1 MASPTAHGL
10 SDVRLL
16 HELTKHGDGLHLHDD
31 RLVAFPRMDSSNR
44 PEPFKRYLG
53 RPALPLPADLPV
65 PDQRAT
71 DTLSGHR
78 APGESVVDDRTL
90 ARLLFL
96 AAGVTRVA
104 RPSGLGGQQP
114 IWFRAAMSAGN
125 LHPVE
130 VYLVCGELPGVPA
143 GVHHFAPEEFGLTPL
158 RTGDYRPLLAEAAA
172 DASVASAPAT
182 IVLTGL
188 PWRTGWKYGER
199 GFRHLYWDA
208 GTLLGNL
215 LAAGDA
221 GGVPARILGGFVD
234 AAVSDLVGI
243 DGTGEL
249 PLVLAVLGPT
259 RGPAAP
265 AAAASPVE
273 ALDLDVAPLS
283 ARPITFPL
291 VVDAQAAGSLA
302 SPESVARWREA
313 AGNRE
318 PADGTLAP
326 PAAEVP
332 PVDEVILARGSTRV
346 MRPAAVSREFL
357 EWSLAVAARP
367 VPGDLDASGW
377 ARIGHWLSVHAV
389 EGVAAGAYRLGD
401 KGLDLVRA
409 GDFRDQA
416 AHLCLDQPL
425 GGDAAFTDFHTANL
439 DEVLDHLGA
448 RGYRTSHLAA
458 GVASGRLAL
467 AAFALGYGASGIT
480 FLDDEVSR
488 FFSTEDSCLLATV
501 VGVPAYRNRPGGRP
515 RAPAELR
522 RLVRPR
528 LR

>member
-1 MASPTAHGL
+1 MASPSHGL
-10 SDVRLL
+10 DDVRLL
-16 HELTKHGDGLHLHDD
+16 HELTKHGDGLHVHDD
-31 RLVAFPRMDSSNR
+31 RLVSFPRLELANR
-44 PEPFKRYLG
+44 PEPFKRYLD
-53 RPALPLPADLPV
+53 RPVLPLPADLPV
-65 PDQRAT
+65 PDQPALE
-71 DTLSGHR
+71 TLSGHR
-78 APGESVVDDRTL
+78 APGESALDDRAL

-104 RPSGLGGQQP
+104 RPSGLGEQRP

-158 RTGDYRPLLAEAAA
+158 RTGEYRPVLAEAAA
-172 DASVASAPAT
+172 DGSIASAPAT
-182 IVLTGL
+182 LVLTGL

-221 GGVPARILGGFVD
+221 GGVPARILGAFVD
-234 AAVSDLVGI
+234 TAVSDLVGI
-243 DGTGEL
+243 DGVGEL
-249 PLVLAVLGPT
+249 PLALVVLGPT
-259 RGPAAP
+259 GGAAGQ
-265 AAAASPVE
+265 AGATGPVE

-283 ARPITFPL
+283 LRPVSFPL
-291 VVDAQAAGSLA
+291 VADAQAAGSLA
-302 SPESVARWREA
+302 SPEAVTRWRDT
-313 AGNRE
+313 AGNSE
-318 PADGTLAP
+318 PAGDTPTP
-326 PAAEVP
+326 PPGEGP
-332 PVDEVILARGSTRV
+332 PIDEVIRVRGSTRV
-346 MRPAAVSREFL
+346 MRRAEVGRGFL
-357 EWSLAVAARP
+357 EWALAVAARP
-367 VPGDLDASGW
+367 MPGDVDASGR
-377 ARIGHWLSVHAV
+377 ARVGHCLSVHAV
-389 EGVAAGAYRLGD
+389 EGAAAGAYRWGD
-401 KGLDLVRA
+401 TGLDLVRA
-409 GDFRDQA
+409 GDFRDET

-425 GGDAAFTDFHTANL
+425 GGDAAFTVFHTADL
-439 DEVLDHLGA
+439 GEVLDRLGA
-448 RGYRTSHLAA
+448 RGYRSTHLAA
-458 GVASGRLAL
+458 GVASARLAL

-480 FLDDEVSR
+480 FFDDEVSR
-488 FFSTEDSCLLATV
+488 FFSTEESCLLTTV